1 MGVCSPI
8 IVRISHYWIGE
19 GFRLLWYS
27 FPVMIQF
34 LDKNWPTFLILTL
47 SLERGLIWPNN
58 KMAFYG
64 LKWPKRANY
73 LACYRC
79 LEAATAE
86 PAAEEHL
93 FSFFRGRFQ
102 TLHTDLARPRR
113 APGGGWVVVS
123 DALWQR
129 GTAQYLPPSPPV
141 PVPSGSTLAHRD
153 GHLGWTA
160 HSRGLGNQ
168 ILSRTVLSSHP
179 NRQFL
184 GFHPT
189 CVCHKVNRECCFFKK
204 ELCCFFCGA
213 AQLSK
218 ETQTSG
224 SGLKMFV
231 SVILR
236 RFWCRVEW
244 LYGIFDT
251 ERLVGVPFDFSA
263 LRGFKPRSAKW
274 RQYLGSQL
282 APSPHWGWLAN
293 KMVCEATNW
302 SALCV
307 VSIVLWTSIN

>member
-113 APGGGWVVVS
+113 APGGGWVVIS

-141 PVPSGSTLAHRD
+141 PVPSASTLAHRD
-153 GHLGWTA
+153 EHLGWTA

-184 GFHPT
+184 GFHPN
-189 CVCHKVNRECCFFKK
+189 CVCHKVNRECCFLKK
-204 ELCCFFCGA
+204 NCVAFLWSCSIVKRDPNLWKWSKNVCLSDHSSFLVQSRVTVWNFWYREVGWSAIWFQCASWLQ
-213 AQLSK
+213 AQVS
-218 ETQTSG
+218 QMASI
-224 SGLKMFV
+224 SGL
-231 SVILR
+231 STSPLSPLRVI
-236 RFWCRVEW
+236 
-244 LYGIFDT
+244 G
-251 ERLVGVPFDFSA
+251 
-263 LRGFKPRSAKW
+263 
-274 RQYLGSQL
+274 
-282 APSPHWGWLAN
+282 
-293 KMVCEATNW
+293 
-302 SALCV
+302 
-307 VSIVLWTSIN
+307 